1 MANKK
6 EKGSVFAVV
15 QQIGKSFF
23 LPVSVLPI
31 AGLLLGL
38 GSSFTNE
45 KTIAA
50 YHLQGIL
57 GEGTI
62 LNGLL
67 TIMSQVGNTIF
78 GNLPLI
84 FALAVALGMAK
95 NEKAVAVLSAG
106 ISFFVMNSTINAM
119 LKLTGSILP
128 DGSYAPDVLEG
139 SITNVCG
146 IDSLQMGVFAGV
158 VVGLVTAA
166 LHNRFYKQ
174 ELPAALSFFSG
185 VRFVPIISVIAH
197 IGVGIICFFIWPTIQ
212 NGIFALGN
220 LVLKSGYFGTFIF
233 GFLERALIPFGL
245 HHVFYLPFWQT
256 ALGGIAVIDGVTV
269 SGAQNIFFA
278 QLASPDT
285 VKFSVEA
292 CRFMSGKYSFMMAG
306 LPAAAYAMYRC
317 AKPENRKVVGGLL
330 FSAGLTSFLTGITEP
345 IEFTFLFIAP
355 GLFILHCGFAGL
367 SFLLMH
373 LLKICI
379 GTTFSCGLIDF
390 TLYGILQG
398 QEKTNWMMIL
408 PVFVVYA
415 LLYFFVFKFIIEK
428 FDLPTPGRED
438 NAEDI
443 KLYTKADYQ
452 KKKGKGKE
460 DFVSPLILRGL
471 GGVSNLT
478 DIDCCATRLRV
489 TVEDETKVE
498 DEFLT
503 RSGSKGIIRKGNGIQ
518 IIYGPQ
524 VSIIKSNFEE
534 YVQDCAQ
541 RGIEFEE
548 IEESGAEPEKKETAE
563 VHGHGKMVAPADGN
577 VKPMKEARDEAFA
590 SCAMGNGIVIEPE
603 DGTIV
608 SPADGI
614 ITTIIEPSLHAVGIQ
629 TEDGINILIH
639 IGIDTVKMDGD
650 GFRKWVSTG
659 QKVKAGDRLIT
670 MDLDKVEKAGY
681 LTDVMV
687 VVLEEGGLPDIAYQ
701 TGMKA
706 EKGITTIAEY

>member
-212 NGIFALGN
+212 NGIFALGD

-256 ALGGIAVIDGVTV
+256 ALGGTAVIDGRYSIGRPEYLFRSAGI
-269 SGAQNIFFA
+269 SGYGKIQCRSMPLYVRKIF
-278 QLASPDT
+278 LYDG
-285 VKFSVEA
+285 
-292 CRFMSGKYSFMMAG
+292 RR

-577 VKPMKEARDEAFA
+577 VKPMEEARDEAFA

-614 ITTIIEPSLHAVGIQ
+614 ITTMIEPSLHAVGIQ
-629 TEDGINILIH
+629 TEDGINIPDPHRNRYGKNGRRWIPE
-639 IGIDTVKMDGD
+639 V
-650 GFRKWVSTG
+650 GFHRT
-659 QKVKAGDRLIT
+659 
-670 MDLDKVEKAGY
+670 
-681 LTDVMV
+681 
-687 VVLEEGGLPDIAYQ
+687 EGKSRRPSDYHGSR
-701 TGMKA
+701 
-706 EKGITTIAEY
+706 